1 MSVKVPSIDVQHKK
15 LVRMVNDLHESIARG
30 NAKEVLIGI
39 FDSLAEYTV
48 NHFAYEENFFKEFNF
63 EDLEKHTQEHKDL
76 VAQVV
81 ELKQKMENE
90 EGFMLG
96 LEVMDFLKQWLTTHI
111 LGSDMEYSDFLVS
124 KGVK

>member
-96 LEVMDFLKQWLTTHI
+96 LEVKDFLKQWLTTHI